1 MNIIGLIM
9 LIVLAILIFSICIG
23 IPAYFIFIKI
33 KMLIGHDNDK
43 KFEKRKKL
51 SIYIDFLATTFI
63 PFISFSGI
71 WSGTNYD
78 ERLREEAIGTV
89 YHTPISREH
98 FLAVLLLFSFPIIAF
113 WILKL
118 LKSNMSPIIKVLT
131 TVLIIQGIIVNIILL
146 IQFSAGFQ
154 HIIAESNA
162 FDIFLSSISIYFY
175 LYPLHIIIIFI
186 TELLTS
192 YKSFIE
198 QEKNSPKV
206 YKNRIIQRLYEN
218 LINNNWYTNPVLA
231 IMLIPIGIVEMLIL
245 TLFGQKPDS
254 FVQAFIKTCD
264 WTFSKCQPLPN
275 IPYSGHYLCTVAA
288 KGHNGLVKPLRNGI
302 RGGRIIKVNRQ
313 LLVANAFEEL
323 LEQYLPTV
331 HCFVRKNYDR
341 FGFPIYKCIKSIW
354 IADVVYIIMKPLEW
368 LFLICLYTMDTNPEN
383 RIALQYTN
391 FNHKQSELKD
401 YREQGASV

>member
-1 MNIIGLIM
+1 MDIIGLIM
-9 LIVLAILIFSICIG
+9 LFVLGILIFSVSIG
-23 IPAYFIFIKI
+23 IPAYFIFFKI
-33 KMLIGHDNDK
+33 KKLMAKDK
-43 KFEKRKKL
+43 NFEKRKEL
-51 SIYIDFLATTFI
+51 STLIDLFVTIII
-63 PFISFSGI
+63 PFFSFTGI
-71 WSGTNYD
+71 WSNANFD

-98 FLAVLLLFSFPIIAF
+98 FLTILLLFSFPIVAF

-118 LKSNMSPIIKVLT
+118 FKSNMSPIFKVLT
-131 TVLIIQGIIVNIILL
+131 TVLIIQGIIVNMFLF

-162 FDIFLSSISIYFY
+162 FDFFLASISIYFY
-175 LYPLHIIIIFI
+175 LYPVHIIIIFI

-192 YKSFIE
+192 YNYFIE
-198 QEKNSPKV
+198 QEKNSYKV
-206 YKNRIIQRLYEN
+206 YKNRIIQKLYAN

-288 KGHNGLVKPLRNGI
+288 KGHKGLVKPLRNGI
-302 RGGRIIKVNRQ
+302 RGGSIIRVNRQ

-323 LEQYLPTV
+323 LEQYFPKV
-331 HCFVRKNYDR
+331 HHFVRKNYDR
-341 FGFPIYKCIKSIW
+341 FGIPIYKCIGNIW

-368 LFLICLYTMDTNPEN
+368 LFLICLYTMDKNPEN

-391 FNHKQSELKD
+391 YKHKQRELKD
-401 YREQGASV
+401 YEEKGASV